1 MVGDPIS
8 DMLIRIKNAGADDH
22 KTVNIPYSNVKFAI
36 ANTLQKQGYIG
47 AVSKKGRKI
56 TKVLEIELVYID
68 DNTAKI
74 KGVQRISKPSR
85 RVYLGVKDIKP
96 VLNGFGTLILSTPK
110 GIMTGKDAKRDLVG
124 GEVLFKIW

>member
-8 DMLIRIKNAGADDH
+8 DMLIRIKNAGAVDH
-22 KTVNIPYSNVKFAI
+22 KTVNIPYSNVKSAI
-36 ANTLQKQGYIG
+36 ADTLQKQGYIG
-47 AVSKKGRKI
+47 SVSKKGRKI
-56 TKVLEIELVYID
+56 TKILEIELVYIN

-74 KGVQRISKPSR
+74 KGVKRISKPSR

-96 VLNGFGTLILSTPK
+96 VLNGSGTLILSTPK
-110 GIMTGKDAKRDLVG
+110 GIMTGENAKKDLVG

>member
-8 DMLIRIKNAGADDH
+8 DMLIRIKNASAVDH
-22 KTVNIPYSNVKFAI
+22 KTVKIPYSNIKFAI
-36 ANTLQKQGYIG
+36 ANTLQKQGYVG
-47 AVSKKGRKI
+47 PVSQKGRKT
-56 TKVLEIELVYID
+56 TKEIEID
-68 DNTAKI
+68 LIYTKDNASKI

-96 VLNGFGTLILSTPK
+96 VLNGFGALVLSTPK
-110 GIMTGKDAKRDLVG
+110 GIMTGGDAKKNLVG